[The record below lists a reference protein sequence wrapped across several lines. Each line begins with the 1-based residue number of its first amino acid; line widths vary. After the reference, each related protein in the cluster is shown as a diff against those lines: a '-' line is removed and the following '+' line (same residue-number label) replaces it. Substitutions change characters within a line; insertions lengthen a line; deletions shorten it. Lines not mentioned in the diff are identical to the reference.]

1 MQIFNCKVMRSVVVV
16 STVVFGLGLVLQ
28 LPTIVA
34 WLQSPLS
41 AALLSYLGLL
51 LIVVSPLLLL
61 VAAVVFSIPAVNHRL
76 DSCQH

>member
-34 WLQSPLS
+34 WLQSPSQRLF
-41 AALLSYLGLL
+41 YL
-51 LIVVSPLLLL
+51 IWV
-61 VAAVVFSIPAVNHRL
+61 
-76 DSCQH
+76 CC